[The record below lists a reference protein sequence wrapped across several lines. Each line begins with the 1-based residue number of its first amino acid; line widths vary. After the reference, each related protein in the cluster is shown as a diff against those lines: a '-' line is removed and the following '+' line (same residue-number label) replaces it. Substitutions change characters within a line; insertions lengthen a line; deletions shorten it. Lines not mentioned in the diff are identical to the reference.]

1 MGAWKEMFE
10 LDKESWDNLLNMAES
25 VIVTQE
31 NIGDGVTESNGVV
44 AAAEGLVDMITVAK
58 ESGQESIIVSQEE
71 IMFLNN
77 IFGEV

>member
-1 MGAWKEMFE
+1 MFE
-10 LDKESWDNLLNMAES
+10 LDKESWDKLLNMAES
-25 VIVTQE
+25 VILTQE

>member
-1 MGAWKEMFE
+1 MFE

>member
-1 MGAWKEMFE
+1 MFE
-10 LDKESWDNLLNMAES
+10 LKKASWDSLLNMAES

-44 AAAEGLVDMITVAK
+44 EAAEALVDMIVAAK
-58 ESGQESIIVSQEE
+58 ESGEEGILVSEE
-71 IMFLNN
+71 ELMFLNN

>member
-1 MGAWKEMFE
+1 MFE
-10 LDKESWDNLLNMAES
+10 LDKESWDKLLNMAES

>member
-1 MGAWKEMFE
+1 MFE
-10 LDKESWDNLLNMAES
+10 LNKASWDNLLNMAES

>member
-1 MGAWKEMFE
+1 MFE
-10 LDKESWDNLLNMAES
+10 LDKESWDKLLNMAES

-31 NIGDGVTESNGVV
+31 NSGDGVTESNGVV
-44 AAAEGLVDMITVAK
+44 EAAEGLIDMITVAK
-58 ESGQESIIVSQEE
+58 ESGQESILVSQEE

>member
-1 MGAWKEMFE
+1 MFE
-10 LDKESWDNLLNMAES
+10 LDKESWDKLLNMAES

-44 AAAEGLVDMITVAK
+44 EAAEGLIDMITVAK

>member
-1 MGAWKEMFE
+1 MFE
-10 LDKESWDNLLNMAES
+10 LNKASWDNLLNMAGS

>member
-1 MGAWKEMFE
+1 MFE
-10 LDKESWDNLLNMAES
+10 LDKESWDKLLNMAES

-58 ESGQESIIVSQEE
+58 ESGQESILVSQEE

>member
-1 MGAWKEMFE
+1 MFE
-10 LDKESWDNLLNMAES
+10 LDKESWDKLLNMAES

-44 AAAEGLVDMITVAK
+44 EAAEGLIDMITVAK
-58 ESGQESIIVSQEE
+58 ESGEDGILVSEEE